1 MPEVKLLDCTLRDG
15 GYVNDWKFGHDNLV
29 CIFERMVDA
38 GIDFIE
44 IGFLDERRSFD
55 MDRSIMP
62 DTDSV
67 GKLFGGLDRKGTK
80 VLGMIDFGTC
90 GIEKIRPKKAS
101 FLDGIRVIFKKHLRK
116 EAMEFCAQLK
126 ALGYLV
132 FAQMVSVTSY
142 EDGEMLDLIRLANE
156 VQPYAVSMV
165 DTYGLMYRENI
176 RHYFELLNTNLD
188 SEIAI
193 GYHAHN
199 NFQMGYANCIAMM
212 SLHTKRD
219 LLVDGTV
226 YGMGKSAG
234 NAPIELIAM
243 WMNENLGKNYHLS
256 QILEAIDSN
265 ISNFYTPATWGYN
278 MFFFVAAQNECHPSY
293 VSYLMEKRTL
303 SIRSVNR
310 ILARIPKEKKLLY
323 DAAYIEGL
331 YKDYQ
336 DREMDDGE
344 ALSALETAFAGRNL
358 LLLAPGANL
367 HRQQERVRDY
377 IRKENPLVVSV
388 NFIEERFP
396 IDYLFLTNSK
406 RYVQL
411 ATVLSR
417 KDGEYRVIATSN
429 VAKTNGTFDYV
440 LKYSSFI
447 DREAEVID
455 NPFLMFLK
463 VLGKTG
469 VRKVALAGFDG
480 YRGTG
485 EADYIRPNLEYHFG
499 RKEAERVNRY
509 VTGELRK
516 GKDRMETV
524 FITDSI
530 YERED
535 GRTENES

>member
-1 MPEVKLLDCTLRDG
+1 MTGVQ
-15 GYVNDWKFGHDNLV
+15 
-29 CIFERMVDA
+29 
-38 GIDFIE
+38 
-44 IGFLDERRSFD
+44 
-55 MDRSIMP
+55 
-62 DTDSV
+62 
-67 GKLFGGLDRKGTK
+67 
-80 VLGMIDFGTC
+80 TC
-90 GIEKIRPKKAS
+90 
-101 FLDGIRVIFKKHLRK
+101 
-116 EAMEFCAQLK
+116 
-126 ALGYLV
+126 ALPIL
-132 FAQMVSVTSY
+132 TSY

-331 YKDYQ
+331 YKNYQ

-344 ALSALETAFAGRNL
+344 ALSAL
-358 LLLAPGANL
+358 
-367 HRQQERVRDY
+367 D
-377 IRKENPLVVSV
+377 RKSVV
-388 NFIEERFP
+388 
-396 IDYLFLTNSK
+396 
-406 RYVQL
+406 
-411 ATVLSR
+411 
-417 KDGEYRVIATSN
+417 
-429 VAKTNGTFDYV
+429 
-440 LKYSSFI
+440 
-447 DREAEVID
+447 
-455 NPFLMFLK
+455 
-463 VLGKTG
+463 
-469 VRKVALAGFDG
+469 
-480 YRGTG
+480 
-485 EADYIRPNLEYHFG
+485 
-499 RKEAERVNRY
+499 
-509 VTGELRK
+509 
-516 GKDRMETV
+516 
-524 FITDSI
+524 
-530 YERED
+530 
-535 GRTENES
+535 